1 MAPRLLLLLCALAA
15 AVLAAGCGEDSNE
28 AGAPAPSAETALVVR
43 FDADGPRGSARPK
56 EATVECGEGD
66 TSRACRAVG
75 RLTPADFGAPPDNVA
90 CTEIFGGP
98 ETAKISG
105 RLRGEP
111 VSTTLSRSD
120 GCEIHR
126 WETFAGLLEQVG

>member
-1 MAPRLLLLLCALAA
+1 MAHRLVLLLCALAA
-15 AVLAAGCGEDSNE
+15 LAAGCGEDEDE
-28 AGAPAPSAETALVVR
+28 ASAPPPPRAGTALVVR
-43 FDADGPRGSARPK
+43 VDADGPRGSARPE
-56 EATVECGEGD
+56 EATVRCREGD
-66 TSRACRAVG
+66 TSRACRAAEQ
-75 RLTPADFGAPPDNVA
+75 LTTADFGPPPDNVA

-98 ETAKISG
+98 ETARITG

-126 WETFAGLLEQVG
+126 WEAFAGLLEQVG